1 MFFSSFRKA
10 VECYQQ
16 QDLGSTDNHTTHEG
30 SSVFPPRAGLRY
42 HHPVLLLQLFS
53 IFKLISHKTHPV
65 KTRGKHIPH
74 TEGSWIKTLP
84 ALIKY
89 CVRHSPGTTLFKEL
103 SVYSIIAN
111 IQDTFK
117 VNRLGKHLISLLP
130 GAQAG
135 QAGFPGKSE
144 AF

>member
-1 MFFSSFRKA
+1 MS
-10 VECYQQ
+10 QI
-16 QDLGSTDNHTTHEG
+16 
-30 SSVFPPRAGLRY
+30 PPPCVAAATV
-42 HHPVLLLQLFS
+42 HFS
-53 IFKLISHKTHPV
+53 IFKQISHKIHPV

-130 GAQAG
+130 GAEAG
-135 QAGFPGKSE
+135 QAAFPGRAKHSE
-144 AF
+144 IP